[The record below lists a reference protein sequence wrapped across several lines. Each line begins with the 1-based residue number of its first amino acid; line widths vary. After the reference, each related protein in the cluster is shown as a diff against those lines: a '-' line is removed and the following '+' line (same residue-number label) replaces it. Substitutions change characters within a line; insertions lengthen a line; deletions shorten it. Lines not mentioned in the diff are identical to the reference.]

1 MRPRKRYPEVGN
13 HRKLRES
20 QIEGWAK
27 QIARNCGWWVRKFK
41 TPARRSAPDDIFA
54 KHGRVF
60 FIEFKA
66 TGCVPSDLQDEEHRI
81 MRAVGLT
88 VYVVDSKQGFLDV
101 FVPEDQALEWL
112 DLPSDR
118 EVIG

>member
-1 MRPRKRYPEVGN
+1 MRKRYPEVGGAK
-13 HRKLRES
+13 RKLRES
-20 QIEGWAK
+20 QIEGFGV
-27 QIARNCGWWVRKFK
+27 QCARNLKYYCRKYK
-41 TPARRSAPDDIFA
+41 TPARRSAPDRIFA